1 MAILPLAPTD
11 ASNVKG
17 LSVLI
22 TGGASGL
29 GLHAATFFAKSGA
42 LVTIADVQDGSKIAA
57 DLVSQGYTAQF
68 VECDVTNWDSQVN
81 AFRTALNMSPTKT
94 LDMVAA
100 FAGVDGT
107 GHLVD
112 HVSASEVSLD
122 GAPPP
127 VPSLAPIEVNLK
139 GAFYTT
145 TLALH
150 YFRLK
155 PQGGGGGAP
164 PTTGTATKSLNIVTS
179 LAGYID
185 DTHST
190 PYTASKFGSRGLF
203 RAVHAQAHQQLNVRV
218 NAICPWA
225 MKTPMIEKALDRM
238 AEFGILPSKG
248 ITLVDHD
255 VLTQALARITVDES
269 ISGRAFGIVPE
280 GAIDLGDDIEGSYG
294 GSQLVE
300 LMALRKQAGDFL
312 HS

>member
-11 ASNVKG
+11 PSNVRG

-29 GLHAATFFAKSGA
+29 GLHSATFFAKSGA

-57 DLVSQGYTAQF
+57 DLASQGYTVQF
-68 VECDVTNWDSQVN
+68 VQCDVTDWDSLVN
-81 AFRTALNMSPTKT
+81 AFRTALNLSPNKT

-107 GHLVD
+107 GHVVD

-122 GAPPP
+122 GPPPP
-127 VPSLAPIEVNLK
+127 VPNLAPIEVNLK
-139 GAFYTT
+139 GTFYTT

-155 PQGGGGGAP
+155 PTGAQANH
-164 PTTGTATKSLNIVTS
+164 GTATKSLNIVTS
-179 LAGYID
+179 LAGYVD

-190 PYTASKFGSRGLF
+190 PYTASKFGTRGLF
-203 RAVHAQAHQQLNVRV
+203 RAIRTQAHEQLNVRV

-225 MKTPMIEKALDRM
+225 MKTPMIEKALERM
-238 AEFGILPSKG
+238 AEYGILPSQG

-255 VLTQALARITVDES
+255 VLTQALARITVDDS

-280 GAIDLGDDIEGSYG
+280 GAVDLGDDIVGSYG
-294 GSQLVE
+294 GPQLVE
-300 LMALRKQAGDFL
+300 LMALREQAGDFL